1 MTNTCTITCTTIDGK
16 LCPVRYLCNHW
27 SLKCWIFSKEA
38 TTTIKKVI
46 FSFKIWS
53 QIWESWI
60 YLVYIFKILYLLEF
74 NVRQLTLVCISPF
87 SLSLSLFVLSIMTF
101 NVHWENSE
109 ELLFI
114 IILCTSINNLRVTV
128 TGFAINIF
136 GVAVID
142 FAAFVIHENS
152 KHEKIT

>member
-1 MTNTCTITCTTIDGK
+1 MLN
-16 LCPVRYLCNHW
+16 
-27 SLKCWIFSKEA
+27 IFKEA
-38 TTTIKKVI
+38 TTTIKKAI

-60 YLVYIFKILYLLEF
+60 YILYIPKILYLLEF

-87 SLSLSLFVLSIMTF
+87 SLSLFELSTMTF

-128 TGFAINIF
+128 TGFAINIY

-152 KHEKIT
+152 KHPKMTLSDSIKLWSCILLKGHIHTITGGK

>member
-38 TTTIKKVI
+38 TTTIKKAI

-60 YLVYIFKILYLLEF
+60 YLVYILKILYLAARIQRASAYTRLHLS
-74 NVRQLTLVCISPF
+74 V
-87 SLSLSLFVLSIMTF
+87 LSLSLFVLSIMTF

-128 TGFAINIF
+128 TGFAINI
-136 GVAVID
+136 
-142 FAAFVIHENS
+142 
-152 KHEKIT
+152 